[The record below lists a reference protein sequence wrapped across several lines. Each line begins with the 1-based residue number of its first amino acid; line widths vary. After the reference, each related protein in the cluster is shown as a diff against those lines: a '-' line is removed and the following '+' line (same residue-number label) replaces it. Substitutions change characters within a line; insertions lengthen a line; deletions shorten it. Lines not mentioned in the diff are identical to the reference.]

1 MTLYF
6 ALLERRASAVSE
18 ERTKIRVTLEYS
30 TNTQP
35 HHQRGLVFLE
45 NMKYSPSK
53 PVVKGRDCQILR
65 SAQSAVVGKSRG
77 PR

>member
-1 MTLYF
+1 M
-6 ALLERRASAVSE
+6 SAMSE
-18 ERTKIRVTLEYS
+18 ERTKIWITLEYS
-30 TNTQP
+30 TTNTQP

-65 SAQSAVVGKSRG
+65 SAQSAVFGKSRG